1 MSAHRA
7 PGRHTTNPGAPGDRS
22 PDVVAAGQRSRAR
35 RPRSRRRGAVT
46 VLLSL
51 GALVLAACGSATE
64 DDADPGTTQEEVAPD
79 DASGGQEEAGDRA
92 VDAAHGDSD
101 APEVEP
107 ALYVVATVA
116 PVADLVAQ
124 VGGDR
129 VVVEPLVPAGAD
141 AHTYETRPS
150 DVMTL
155 ASADLYLGIGLA
167 LNDGA
172 LRLAEEHLPRDASL
186 VLLGESA
193 LGDGDLVFDH
203 GHSHG
208 DDDHGHG
215 HGDDDHG
222 HSHGDDDHGHS
233 HGDDDHGHSHGDD
246 ALGPNP
252 HVWTSLVNAAA
263 LVRGI
268 AATLSEHDPDGAE
281 VYAANQDAYLEQIE
295 ALHDRVA
302 AAIDT
307 IPEQARSLITYHD
320 AWTYFARDYGLGFE
334 TAVQPTDFTDPSA
347 SEVRAVIDLIREREV
362 PAVFGAEEFPTPVLE
377 AIAEETGAR
386 YIDDLADDALPG
398 APGDAV
404 HTYLELMRRNAA
416 AIVAGLGGDP
426 SGLR

>member
-1 MSAHRA
+1 MSM
-7 PGRHTTNPGAPGDRS
+7 
-22 PDVVAAGQRSRAR
+22 
-35 RPRSRRRGAVT
+35 PRSRRRPTIARAAVI
-46 VLLSL
+46 VLVAVL
-51 GALVLAACGSATE
+51 LAACNQLDRDTDLPDVPDGPEGDLEGA
-64 DDADPGTTQEEVAPD
+64 TQE
-79 DASGGQEEAGDRA
+79 DAGA
-92 VDAAHGDSD
+92 DAAGEAAGAAAAGED
-101 APEVEP
+101 AADDP

-124 VGGDR
+124 VGGER
-129 VVVEPLVPAGAD
+129 VAVEPLVPAGAD
-141 AHTYETRPS
+141 AHTYEPRPS

-155 ASADLYLGIGLA
+155 AGADLYIGIGLA

-172 LRLAEEHLPRDASL
+172 LRMAEEHLPTDARL
-186 VLLGESA
+186 VLLGERA
-193 LGDGDLVFDH
+193 LDDADLVFDH
-203 GHSHG
+203 RH
-208 DDDHGHG
+208 
-215 HGDDDHG
+215 DHG

-233 HGDDDHGHSHGDD
+233 HGDDDPGHSHDD
-246 ALGPNP
+246 GELGPNP

-398 APGDAV
+398 APGDEV

-416 AIVAGLGGDP
+416 AIVEGLGGDP
-426 SGLR
+426 GGLR